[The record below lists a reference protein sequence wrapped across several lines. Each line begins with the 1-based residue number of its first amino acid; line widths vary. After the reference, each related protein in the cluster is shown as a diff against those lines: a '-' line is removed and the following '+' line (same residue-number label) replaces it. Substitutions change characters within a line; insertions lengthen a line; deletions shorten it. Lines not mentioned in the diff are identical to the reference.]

1 METEMFGFTAEM
13 PQPLILIISG
23 LSGSGKDTVINR
35 LNEISSRR
43 FHFVVTC
50 NTRKRRE
57 NEIDGKDYHFI
68 TREKFLSM
76 IENGEMIEHSVVYD
90 DLKGVPRFEIENAF
104 RQGNDMILRIDLQGM
119 QKIKACYPQAVS
131 IFILP
136 PDAKEWISRLRSRN
150 TDTEESLKIRIRTA
164 KEELE
169 GISAFDYVVINEDID
184 QAAQD
189 ILTIVRAEH
198 MRTSN
203 RKVTVSSNE

>member
-1 METEMFGFTAEM
+1 MGTESLHFSFDK
-13 PQPLILIISG
+13 PQPLILVISG
-23 LSGSGKDTVINR
+23 LSGSGKDAVINR
-35 LNEISSRR
+35 MNEISDAK

-104 RQGNDMILRIDLQGM
+104 KAGQDIILRLDSQGM
-119 QKIKACYPQAVS
+119 QKIKAIYPQTIS

-136 PDAKEWISRLRSRN
+136 PDADSWLARLRARN
-150 TDTEESLKIRIRTA
+150 TETEESLNIRIQTA
-164 KEELE
+164 EKELA
-169 GISAFDYVVINEDID
+169 GVSQFDYIVINDRIE
-184 QAAQD
+184 QAAID
-189 ILTIVRAEH
+189 ILTILKAEH
-198 MRTSN
+198 MRRAN
-203 RKVTVSSNE
+203 RKVITE

>member
-1 METEMFGFTAEM
+1 MGTESLHFSFDK
-13 PQPLILIISG
+13 PQPLILVISG
-23 LSGSGKDTVINR
+23 LSGSGKDAVINR
-35 LNEISSRR
+35 MNEISDAK

-104 RQGNDMILRIDLQGM
+104 KAGQDIILRLDSQGM
-119 QKIKACYPQAVS
+119 QKIKAIYPQTIS

-136 PDAKEWISRLRSRN
+136 PDADSWLARLRARN
-150 TDTEESLKIRIRTA
+150 TETEESLNIRIQTA
-164 KEELE
+164 EKELA
-169 GISAFDYVVINEDID
+169 GVSQFDYIVINDRIE
-184 QAAQD
+184 QAAID
-189 ILTIVRAEH
+189 ILTILKAEH
-198 MRTSN
+198 MRSAN
-203 RKVTVSSNE
+203 RKVITE